1 MLKFLMSLFKKKK
14 KALPV
19 LNKKKVNKPQTPQQK
34 FLSERYYERVPIGT
48 YLLKRV
54 YKVEHK
60 NSFYKSVN
68 NFFDDVYYSNKTF
81 FIDKENNS
89 EYKKYL
95 TDNQNEIALQLKEKG
110 RNFMGNIDV
119 KIPLFTEEIINYY
132 FPHYNTLLLKIF
144 IEEEGKIIQYENRFD
159 SVLLEYIGFS
169 EKAKTGFLTFFD
181 GNCIFVGKND
191 DESIAEF
198 IEKYIANISVK
209 TREDVGRIYFSIGKK
224 DDKLPDEPPIELDK
238 ETQEIVANIKEQI
251 EKLKES
257 GQIFLIA
264 PILEKLY
271 KRIPVKPSLISP
283 IVINEASEIL
293 LPTYNNLKIQLG
305 HLTKA
310 IYFLFLRHPEGINL
324 TELYLYKEE
333 LLFLYKHISYRIDL
347 EQIEQSVENIVA
359 TQSKAIYQ
367 HLSRIKSAF
376 TSKFVDSYAQNYYI
390 RGAKNAPK
398 SISLTENLIHWECDF

>member
-1 MLKFLMSLFKKKK
+1 MLKFLTSLFEKKK

-19 LNKKKVNKPQTPQQK
+19 LIKKKVKKPQTPQQK

-54 YKVEHK
+54 YEVEHK

-68 NFFDDVYYSNKTF
+68 VFFDDVYYSNKIF
-81 FIDKENNS
+81 FINKENNPKYK
-89 EYKKYL
+89 EYL
-95 TDNQNEIALQLKEKG
+95 IDNQNEITLQLKEKG
-110 RNFMGNIDV
+110 RNFMGNIDS
-119 KIPLFTEEIINYY
+119 KTPLFTEEIINYY
-132 FPHYNTLLLKIF
+132 FPHYDTLFLKNF
-144 IEEEGKIIQYENRFD
+144 IEEESEIIQSENKFD
-159 SVLLEYIGFS
+159 TILLEYIGFS

-181 GNCIFVGKND
+181 GNCVFVGKND
-191 DESIAEF
+191 DESIAKF
-198 IEKYIANISVK
+198 IEKYIANIK
-209 TREDVGRIYFSIGKK
+209 ENVGEICFSIGEK
-224 DDKLPDEPPIELDK
+224 DDKLPDEPSIELDD

-257 GQIFLIA
+257 GQVFLIA

-271 KRIPVKPSLISP
+271 KSIPVKSSLISP
-283 IVINEASEIL
+283 IVINEVYEIS

-310 IYFLFLRHPEGINL
+310 IYFLFLRHLEGINL

-333 LLFLYKHISYRIDL
+333 LLYLYKHISYRIDL

-359 TQSKAIYQ
+359 PQSKAIYQ